1 MSIQLLPS
9 NLIFGVPRDVIGMLR
24 CKHAHTLSW
33 LDVYI
38 SPIKIILWVVTG
50 CGMLVI
56 AQWYKCS
63 ITSFFL
69 ENETKNPA
77 KKNWNQIQI
86 SVLEKRAPTN
96 RTLLQFIR
104 YKKYKNI
111 WAKARWNIIKNFNM
125 KMTPGGGEKGRGE
138 VALWPKII
146 FVWH

>member
-9 NLIFGVPRDVIGMLR
+9 NLIFRVPRDVIGMLR

-77 KKNWNQIQI
+77 KKTGTKFKFQYLKNG
-86 SVLEKRAPTN
+86 
-96 RTLLQFIR
+96 LQLTEHF
-104 YKKYKNI
+104 YSSSDTKNI
-111 WAKARWNIIKNFNM
+111 R
-125 KMTPGGGEKGRGE
+125 
-138 VALWPKII
+138 I
-146 FVWH
+146 FEQRQDETSLRILT

>member
-9 NLIFGVPRDVIGMLR
+9 NLIFRVPRDVIGMLR

-77 KKNWNQIQI
+77 KK
-86 SVLEKRAPTN
+86 KTG
-96 RTLLQFIR
+96 TLLQFIR

>member
-9 NLIFGVPRDVIGMLR
+9 NLIFRVPRDVIGMLR

-77 KKNWNQIQI
+77 KKTGTKFKFQYLKNG
-86 SVLEKRAPTN
+86 
-96 RTLLQFIR
+96 LQLTEYF
-104 YKKYKNI
+104 YSSSDTKNI
-111 WAKARWNIIKNFNM
+111 RIFEQRQDETSLRILTWKWHRVEGRKVEGRWHC
-125 KMTPGGGEKGRGE
+125 G
-138 VALWPKII
+138 PK
-146 FVWH
+146 